1 MTFIFRYR
9 SLGNSLYNLPLFRWL
24 NYIPLDVLQAN
35 EIAPHTSALA
45 MPSQDSSPSTS
56 NRSSNKKRK
65 VIGDVQESVKG
76 FEDRENALLVSH
88 NGLTSA
94 PFLNWVTF
102 FFQAELAKLKD
113 EKEQFLLVRR
123 VSWIH
128 AIPLFNILVRPSSRS
143 SEMIN
148 TTRMHQGKKWR
159 RRPSPT
165 SLPQNSSTLPDQ
177 YFSNPK

>member
-94 PFLNWVTF
+94 PFLN
-102 FFQAELAKLKD
+102 
-113 EKEQFLLVRR
+113 
-123 VSWIH
+123 
-128 AIPLFNILVRPSSRS
+128 
-143 SEMIN
+143 
-148 TTRMHQGKKWR
+148 
-159 RRPSPT
+159 
-165 SLPQNSSTLPDQ
+165 
-177 YFSNPK
+177 